1 MVPALQP
8 PPSLRWLLIV
18 TGVVGAG
25 VIAAALVIFS
35 GHSALPAASSEA
47 GRVLLR
53 HYNHLSH
60 GLVLSG
66 VGLTIAAL
74 WHGAQRT
81 ISTETGSERTPEPP
95 LLRGERVL
103 RWCRQHPLLLILFS
117 AYAVAMV
124 QSTTGFYPELQ
135 GWLREIQAPPLLN
148 HLQLRDG
155 LIHETMRANS
165 FRFFPLAHQDLHV
178 LSWFTPYV
186 KVWALVSGFELIAI
200 VLLANR
206 VVGRS
211 AGGKEQPGQLWLI
224 SLLLLFH
231 PAMGWGFFQ
240 LIYSE
245 RLLTLLLAL
254 FITALLSHQ
263 AHESQ
268 RSFALAFS
276 CALVGVFVKDIAV
289 VLFVIPAAF
298 TLLLAATG
306 RAGQQRSSYALEWW
320 LMGLSLVALAS
331 YGVLSLLP
339 SLYAANGGFDSGDRF
354 TLVADWRLMALLLF
368 AISRWILIALQRCQ
382 AHLIDGLNLAALAY
396 ATGLWLSVG
405 YPYESFW
412 TLPVQ
417 LITVLDLAFIWSRW
431 VAPSLGRRAS
441 PALVSTIA
449 LGIGAGVLALESSQ
463 PENFRKR
470 ISKIQT
476 NQQKWQSTF
485 EQLDHLLK
493 QRREAGQPR
502 NLIFMQTWFDRS
514 EYDRLPYE
522 RLIELNPDQV
532 TYTVIDGIGA
542 GQTYNPS
549 PGDLLANIDKR
560 KLSELG
566 NESQRYAAIYR
577 FRPGMN
583 YGAIYERKP

>member
-1 MVPALQP
+1 MVPALHP
-8 PPSLRWLLIV
+8 PPSVRWLLIA
-18 TGVVGAG
+18 TGLVG
-25 VIAAALVIFS
+25 VSILAAAMVLLS
-35 GHSALPAASSEA
+35 GHSGLPSPSSDA
-47 GRVLLR
+47 GRAFLR
-53 HYNHLSH
+53 QYNHLSH

-66 VGLTIAAL
+66 VGLTITGL
-74 WHGAQRT
+74 WYGAKRAT
-81 ISTETGSERTPEPP
+81 ATDSERTPGPP

-117 AYAVAMV
+117 AYTVAMV

-135 GWLREIQAPPLLN
+135 GWLREIQAPPLLDSF
-148 HLQLRDG
+148 QLRDG
-155 LIHETMRANS
+155 LINETMRANS
-165 FRFFPLAHQDLHV
+165 FRFFPLAHQDLHI

-186 KVWALVSGFELIAI
+186 KVWALVSAFELIAI

-206 VVGRS
+206 VVSRS
-211 AGGKEQPGQLWLI
+211 AGGQEQPGQLWLI

-231 PAMGWGFFQ
+231 PAIGWGFFQ

-263 AHESQ
+263 THESP

-276 CALVGVFVKDIAV
+276 CALVGVFVKDIAG
-289 VLFVIPAAF
+289 VLFVAPAAF
-298 TLLLAATG
+298 TLLLGATG
-306 RAGQQRSSYALEWW
+306 RAGQQRTTYALEWW
-320 LMGLSLVALAS
+320 LMGLSLVAITA

-339 SLYAANGGFDSGDRF
+339 SLYAANAGFDSGDRF
-354 TLVADWRLMALLLF
+354 TLVADWRLVALLLF
-368 AISRWILIALQRCQ
+368 AFSRWLLIAKQRCQ

-396 ATGLWLSVG
+396 AIGLWLSVG

-417 LITVLDLAFIWSRW
+417 LITVLDLAFIWSQW
-431 VAPSLGRRAS
+431 IAPSLGRRAN
-441 PALVSTIA
+441 PALAGTIA
-449 LGIGAGVLALESSQ
+449 LGIGAGVLALESGQ

-476 NQQKWQSTF
+476 NQHKWQSTF
-485 EQLDHLLK
+485 EQLDDLLK

-502 NLIFMQTWFDRS
+502 NLIFMQTWFDQS
-514 EYDRLPYE
+514 EYSRLPYE
-522 RLIELNPDQV
+522 RLIELNPDQI
-532 TYTVIDGIGA
+532 TYTVIDGMDA
-542 GQTYNPS
+542 GQAYDPK

-560 KLSELG
+560 KLTVLG
-566 NESQRYAAIYR
+566 NESQRYAEIYR

>member
-8 PPSLRWLLIV
+8 PPCLRWLLIA
-18 TGVVGAG
+18 TGLVG
-25 VIAAALVIFS
+25 VSILVAAMVLLS
-35 GHSALPAASSEA
+35 GHSGLPAPSSEGGQA
-47 GRVLLR
+47 LLR
-53 HYNHLSH
+53 QYNHLSH

-66 VGLTIAAL
+66 VGLTIAGL
-74 WHGAQRT
+74 WHWAQQRT
-81 ISTETGSERTPEPP
+81 TTNPEHHLKPP

-117 AYAVAMV
+117 AYTVTMV
-124 QSTTGFYPELQ
+124 QSTSGFYPELQ
-135 GWLREIQAPPLLN
+135 GWLREIEAPPLLD
-148 HLQLRDG
+148 HFQLRDG
-155 LIHETMRANS
+155 LINETMRANS

-186 KVWALVSGFELIAI
+186 KVWALVSALELVAI

-206 VVGRS
+206 TVSRS
-211 AGGKEQPGQLWLI
+211 AGGKKQPGQLWLI

-231 PAMGWGFFQ
+231 PAIGWGFFQ

-245 RLLTLLLAL
+245 RLLTLMLAG
-254 FITALLSHQ
+254 FITSLLSHQ
-263 AHESQ
+263 THEDRS
-268 RSFALAFS
+268 SFAIAFS
-276 CALVGVFVKDIAV
+276 CALVGMFVKDIAV
-289 VLFVIPAAF
+289 VLFVAPAAF

-306 RAGQQRSSYALEWW
+306 RTEQQRTSYALEWW
-320 LMGLSLVALAS
+320 LMGLGLVAITA

-339 SLYAANGGFDSGDRF
+339 SFYAASGGFDSANRF

-368 AISRWILIALQRCQ
+368 ALSRWLLIAKQRCQ
-382 AHLIDGLNLAALAY
+382 PHLIDGLNLAALAY

-417 LITVLDLAFIWSRW
+417 LITVLDLAFAWSRW

-441 PALVSTIA
+441 RALVSTIA
-449 LGIGAGVLALESSQ
+449 LGISAGVLALESGQSDTFQ
-463 PENFRKR
+463 KR
-470 ISKIQT
+470 ISKIHDT
-476 NQQKWQSTF
+476 QQKWQSTF

-493 QRREAGQPR
+493 KRREAGQSR
-502 NLIFMQTWFDRS
+502 NLIFMQTWFGRS
-514 EYDRLPYE
+514 EYGRLPYE

-542 GQTYNPS
+542 GQAYEPK
-549 PGDLLANIDKR
+549 PGDVLANIDKR
-560 KLSELG
+560 RLSVLG
-566 NESQRYAAIYR
+566 NESQRYAEIYR
-577 FRPGMN
+577 FRSGMN